1 MQASDLDIAGLAQS
15 TFYIFGE
22 KLGNYRSKKD
32 GLKCLK
38 KNRTGQYCPKS
49 PKKCQKKNQISA
61 FSKIT
66 EV

>member
-38 KNRTGQYCPKS
+38 KNRTGQYCTKC
-49 PKKCQKKNQISA
+49 PKKCQKK
-61 FSKIT
+61 
-66 EV
+66 